1 MPFELFYIC
10 KVLDFGVA
18 DQPLED
24 RFNYVIPVGTKYI
37 NGQYLELVKENK
49 KKVF

>member
-1 MPFELFYIC
+1 MPSELFYIC

-24 RFNYVIPVGTKYI
+24 EFNHATSAGTKYI
-37 NGQYLELVKENK
+37 KGQYFELIKENK
-49 KKVF
+49 KKV